1 MIVKHK
7 NVQATFISHILHKFI
22 KMDNDQLI
30 QGKSMTPFHSQT
42 KKQIIKLMKHQMD
55 MILQ

>member
-1 MIVKHK
+1 
-7 NVQATFISHILHKFI
+7 
-22 KMDNDQLI
+22 MDNDQLI

-55 MILQ
+55 IIPKQAFIKKKRKNSVH